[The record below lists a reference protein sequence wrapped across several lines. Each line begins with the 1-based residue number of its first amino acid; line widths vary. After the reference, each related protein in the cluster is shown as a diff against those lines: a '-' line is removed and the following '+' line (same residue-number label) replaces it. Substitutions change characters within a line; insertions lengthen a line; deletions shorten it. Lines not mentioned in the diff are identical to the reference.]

1 VGIVNILEEITVNI
15 LVEMTETT
23 VDEIK
28 TNQTQKTATTEEE
41 NIIQEAVAR
50 RTKEETIMK
59 EVDPSRP
66 TTTSETEEELEDQN
80 QKTKT

>member
-1 VGIVNILEEITVNI
+1 MGIVNILEEITVNI